1 MARIA
6 KATDAKTILARLAAE
21 SSAANRAGM
30 ARFGVAVDRAYGVPV
45 SRLPEM
51 VREIRR
57 EVSRPSGDR
66 W

>member
-6 KATDAKTILARLAAE
+6 QTTDAKTILARLAAE

-45 SRLPEM
+45 SRLREM